1 MAYIPQ
7 SQNDTGLYIPTTT
20 VIDSIN
26 SSESIDPSLKQIL
39 VVLYQTINNI
49 ALALNQKESGI
60 YDLTEFVNG
69 QGWFDPNPD
78 SGVNNRARSDFRK
91 VFYLT
96 SLPAGVTNITHLIN
110 GATPLTAQY
119 TFTKLYGMANNTAT
133 LDYYPIPF
141 ASAGGAANIEI
152 RANSTQIVITNNSG
166 VVFDV
171 VYIIAEYLKY

>member
-1 MAYIPQ
+1 MSYIPQ
-7 SQNDTGLYIPTTT
+7 QKGNTGLYIPTTT
-20 VIDSIN
+20 VIDTIN
-26 SSESIDPSLKQIL
+26 SSTELTPSLKQIL
-39 VVLYQTINNI
+39 VVLYQTVNNI
-49 ALALNQKESGI
+49 AVSLNQKESGI

-78 SGVNNRARSDFRK
+78 SGVDNLPRSNFRK

-96 SLPAGVTNITHLIN
+96 SLPAGVTNIVHLIN

-119 TFTKLYGMANNTAT
+119 TFTKLYGMANNTT
-133 LDYYPIPF
+133 TFDYYPIPF

-166 VVFDV
+166 VVFNS
-171 VYIIAEYLKY
+171 VYIIAHYLKY